1 VIAGLQAA
9 VDAARAHVET
19 HFSGNCYYGLSN
31 LLGQLRDLTPPGV
44 SGEPLAPVS
53 DLAGALAS
61 LRQEVGKLGGMAL
74 EEGQRLM
81 SALEAMIEPS
91 PAAIEHPA
99 PADIEPAAA
108 LRTPAPES
116 AEAEPVSA
124 GEAVAV
130 PQESAEEESEDD
142 AGPRTGFDE
151 LAELSWRRVQQVT
164 EMDHQA
170 SHGLNG
176 ATAPVSAHSAPE
188 HEAAQ
193 EQAPAPAFAQPVAEP
208 QPELE
213 PEHAPASAQAFE
225 LETAAMATPTPL
237 HAAAEPPQEPDAP
250 DAMARDIA
258 EALNDGGSES
268 RSSEPCYAAEFELS
282 PPQPASR
289 PDPEPAGE
297 TAAEQTPETA
307 GQDAQPAESPCL
319 TGELETAEATPE
331 SAPESGAAPAEPLA
345 AGAEAETGIPPEAVT
360 APEAVPVE
368 TVAVASEPA
377 EAAGAAPQAEAGLEA
392 AAPDQDA
399 AEAVSA
405 SAEETQAPAAKDAAP
420 PEIIIESEAAARTPE
435 PEPEQ
440 MPKPERKGFFSRLF
454 GGRAAEHR

>member
-1 VIAGLQAA
+1 
-9 VDAARAHVET
+9 
-19 HFSGNCYYGLSN
+19 
-31 LLGQLRDLTPPGV
+31 
-44 SGEPLAPVS
+44 
-53 DLAGALAS
+53 

-319 TGELETAEATPE
+319 TGEPETAEATAE
-331 SAPESGAAPAEPLA
+331 SALESGIAPAEPLA
-345 AGAEAETGIPPEAVT
+345 AGAEAETKIPPEAVT

-368 TVAVASEPA
+368 AVAVASEPA
-377 EAAGAAPQAEAGLEA
+377 ETAGAAPQAEAGLEA
-392 AAPDQDA
+392 
-399 AEAVSA
+399 
-405 SAEETQAPAAKDAAP
+405 AAP